1 MARGELDDLIKL
13 HYFSDIGKDI
23 VKERSL
29 RGVLD
34 RLMARIGECFA
45 PLNWSL
51 LLLDRER
58 DELVFK
64 IAVGK
69 ASDIL
74 VGRRIPAF
82 EGVAGWVVSNGRALI
97 VEDASKDPRFSERV
111 DSITGFRTES
121 IIAVPLKTEERT
133 YGVIELVNKLDGGR
147 FSALELRTLATIA
160 DFGAIAI
167 ERAVYLGRLRRRA
180 ETDPLTGLLNR
191 RGLGRVL
198 VREGRR
204 MKRYGGQLAFILADI
219 DEFKAIN
226 DTRGHAAGD
235 AVLRA
240 VAAAL
245 EGAARESD
253 ELARYGGD
261 EFLVVLPSAGPAEAE
276 GAKRRLAAA
285 LEAASAAC
293 AAGPFSVTLGVHAG
307 ADPDVGRIL
316 EASDR
321 DLYRQKGGRRAKDG
335 LEDEIMAMM
344 DEPKDCP

>member
-13 HYFSDIGKDI
+13 QYFSDIGKDI

-51 LLLDRER
+51 LLLDQER

-69 ASDIL
+69 ASEIL

-82 EGVAGWVVSNGRALI
+82 EGVAGWVASNGRALI

-111 DSITGFRTES
+111 DSITGFKTES

-167 ERAVYLGRLRRRA
+167 ERFVYLSRLRRRV

-191 RGLGRVL
+191 RGLSRVL
-198 VREGRR
+198 VRDGRR
-204 MKRYGGQLAFILADI
+204 VKRYGGQIAFILADI

-240 VAAAL
+240 VASAI

-253 ELARYGGD
+253 EVARYGGD
-261 EFLVVLPSAGPAEAE
+261 EFLVVLPAAGPNEAE
-276 GAKRRLAAA
+276 GARHRLAAA
-285 LEAASAAC
+285 LQSASASC
-293 AAGPFSVTLGVHAG
+293 AVGPFTVTLGIHAG
-307 ADPDVGRIL
+307 ED
-316 EASDR
+316 SDR

-335 LEDEIMAMM
+335 LEDNIMDMM
-344 DEPKDCP
+344 DEPENCPYTGHFGP